1 VTSTTLERQVIAG
14 RNVSIRIG
22 VDLGGSDIKLG
33 ATTLGAD
40 QILTPE
46 LVKCASLSHEGPQK
60 TVGQMIA
67 GIEAILEKVSC
78 AWADIADVA
87 VTVPCPCSSDGL
99 ILNVPNLGTPETKH
113 LWQVPFG
120 ELLADGI
127 AKKAGVA
134 IPVFACNDAN
144 AAGQDE
150 DFTRFGNSTQPRT
163 TVFATTGTGLG
174 GCIVVNGSVFFGL
187 GQAAEL
193 GHMKIAVPAVYAER
207 FSADPF
213 PTCGCGAKQCVES
226 RASLSGL
233 VRRITWALSDEG
245 LALIG
250 KDLQSRGQEINSDVI
265 ARLKELHQ
273 EGAKRAA
280 YEVRTFADQQQD
292 AFCRWLLDD
301 WAIMFGAMFATVAA
315 VLHPDMFIIGGG
327 LTEMSSEAKDWF
339 LGTVKESYAAVNK
352 QGCFDSSPGNC
363 EIQWSMSCDQG
374 WRGAILMA
382 MRAGQQA

>member
-1 VTSTTLERQVIAG
+1 MTSAALERQVIAG
-14 RNVSIRIG
+14 RNVAIRIG
-22 VDLGGSDIKLG
+22 IDLGGSDIKLG
-33 ATTLGAD
+33 ATNLNAE
-40 QILTPE
+40 QILTTE
-46 LVKCASLSHEGPQK
+46 LIKCPSLTQEGPQK
-60 TVGQMIA
+60 TISQMIT
-67 GIEAILEKVSC
+67 GIQAALDHIGC
-78 AWADIADVA
+78 DWADVADVA
-87 VTVPCPCSSDGL
+87 VTVPCPCSADGV

-120 ELLADGI
+120 DLLAAGI
-127 AKKAGVA
+127 AQTAGVP

-150 DFTRFGNSTQPRT
+150 DFTRFGSSTSPRT

-233 VRRITWALSDEG
+233 VRRITWALSDDG
-245 LALIG
+245 LALIA
-250 KDLQSRGQEINSDVI
+250 KDLESRSQQINPQVV
-265 ARLKELHQ
+265 ARLQELHKVS
-273 EGAKRAA
+273 AKHAA
-280 YEVRTFADQQQD
+280 YEVRTFADQQKD
-292 AFCRWLLDD
+292 PYCRWLLDD
-301 WAIMFGAMFATVAA
+301 WAIMFGAMFASVAA

-327 LTEMSSEAKDWF
+327 LTEISAEAKVWF
-339 LGTVKESYAAVNK
+339 IGTVKESYAAVNK
-352 QGCFDSSPGNC
+352 QGCFDSTPGNC
-363 EIQWSMSCDQG
+363 EIHWSVSRDQG

-382 MRAGQQA
+382 MRARQQ

>member
-1 VTSTTLERQVIAG
+1 VTSAALEQQVIAG
-14 RNVSIRIG
+14 RNVAIRIG

-33 ATTLGAD
+33 ATNLNAER
-40 QILTPE
+40 ILTPE

-60 TVGQMIA
+60 TIRQIIA
-67 GIEAILEKVSC
+67 GIEAVLNKVGYS
-78 AWADIADVA
+78 WSEIADVA
-87 VTVPCPCSSDGL
+87 VTVPCPCSADGL

-120 ELLADGI
+120 ELLAAEI
-127 AKKAGVA
+127 KKTAEVT

-150 DFTRFGNSTQPRT
+150 DFTRFGHSTAPRT

-193 GHMKIAVPAVYAER
+193 GHMKIAVPAAYAER

-213 PTCGCGAKQCVES
+213 PACGCGAKQCVEA

-233 VRRITWALSDEG
+233 VRRITWALSEEG

-250 KDLQSRGQEINSDVI
+250 HDLASRGQRVNPEVV
-265 ARLKELHQ
+265 ARLQELHK

-280 YEVRTFADQQQD
+280 YEVRTFADQQKD

-301 WAIMFGAMFATVAA
+301 WAIMFGALFASVAA

-327 LTEMSSEAKDWF
+327 LTEMSNEAKDWF
-339 LGTVKESYAAVNK
+339 LGTVKETYAAVNK
-352 QGCFDSSPGNC
+352 QGCFDSAPGNC
-363 EIQWSMSCDQG
+363 EIHWSVSRDQG

-382 MRAGQQA
+382 MRAKR